1 MPHSRRREYWSP
13 PRAQK
18 RKLQGWPLDQGSRR
32 GTPVRPIAAQ
42 TGARTMNENV
52 EYLPATS
59 HRAPRSPPVTVKLK
73 AIQAEVA
80 TFGSHGP
87 EDEAWR
93 RQLREAF
100 GSISDD
106 FLEISLRHL
115 QSAAR
120 MPGAGPSE
128 LAINGALAMVA
139 AAAPQNEIEAALAVQ
154 MACTHMVAMAVMS
167 RIGGA
172 HGGSHRLPGL
182 ASATSKLLRAFSSQA
197 DTLRRLRTGG
207 DQNIRV
213 EHVHVHK
220 GGQAIVGAVNSRSV
234 RDNQS

>member
-1 MPHSRRREYWSP
+1 
-13 PRAQK
+13 
-18 RKLQGWPLDQGSRR
+18 
-32 GTPVRPIAAQ
+32 
-42 TGARTMNENV
+42 MNENV

-59 HRAPRSPPVTVKLK
+59 HLAPRSPPVTVKLK

-80 TFGSHGP
+80 TFGSPGL
-87 EDEAWR
+87 EDEVWR
-93 RQLREAF
+93 RQLRAAF
-100 GSISDD
+100 GSVSDD
-106 FLEISLRHL
+106 FIETSLRHL

-128 LAINGALAMVA
+128 LGINAAIAMVT
-139 AAAPQNEIEAALAVQ
+139 AAAPVNEIEAALAIQ
-154 MACTHMVAMAVMS
+154 MACTHMAAMAMMS

-172 HGGSHRLPGL
+172 HGGSQRLPGL
-182 ASATSKLLRAFSSQA
+182 ASATSRLLRAFSSQV

-220 GGQAIVGAVNSRSV
+220 GGQAIVGAVSSRPV